1 MQRYNKIREKNPR
14 EILLLKALPCVFG
27 KCSFCNY
34 ILDNSTDLDE
44 INHTNNQIIEK
55 IDGEFGVVEVINS
68 GSVFELPESSLEAV
82 RKKVDACKVK
92 TLYFEVYYGYHKRLH
107 KMREY
112 FANQE
117 IRYCIGVETFD
128 DEFRKRVYKKPF
140 VIQDIVDFAEKFY
153 VCNLLICVEG
163 QTREHILKDIEI
175 AQKHFREIVINVFVN
190 NTTPIKRDESLV
202 EWFIKDIYPELQKQ
216 KNIEIL
222 IDNKDFG
229 VYVQ

>member
-1 MQRYNKIREKNPR
+1 MQRYSKIREKNPR

-34 ILDNSTDLDE
+34 ILDNSTDPDE
-44 INHTNNQIIEK
+44 IEEINSKTIK
-55 IDGEFGVVEVINS
+55 RIDGEFGVVEVINS
-68 GSVFELPESSLEAV
+68 GSVFELPTQTLEAI
-82 RKKVDACKVK
+82 RDKVNSCKVK

-107 KMREY
+107 KMRE
-112 FANQE
+112 FFTRQE

-128 DEFRKRVYKKPF
+128 DEFRKQVYKKPF
-140 VIQDIVDFAEKFY
+140 AIKNIKAFAEKFY
-153 VCNLLICVEG
+153 VCNLLVCVEG
-163 QTREHILKDIEI
+163 QTREQILRDIQI
-175 AQKHFREIVINVFVN
+175 GYDYFKEIVINVFVN
-190 NTTPIKRDESLV
+190 NTTAIKRDEKLV
-202 EWFIKDIYPELQKQ
+202 EWFVKDVYPTVQQE